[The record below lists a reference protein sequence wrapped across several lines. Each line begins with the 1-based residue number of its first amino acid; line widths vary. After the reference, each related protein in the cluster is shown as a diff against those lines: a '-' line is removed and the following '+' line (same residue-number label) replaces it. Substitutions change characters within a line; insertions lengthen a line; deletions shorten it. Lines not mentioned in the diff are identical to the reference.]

1 MPDAGKRPTIRQL
14 ALETGLSPAAVSYA
28 LRGIQVSVETQERVR
43 EVADRLGYEVDPIA
57 RALRGGHTGTIGLL
71 VGSLSDFWHQSLVNE
86 VQRVLRSLGR
96 SLLVAD
102 ADGDAELGVDLA
114 RKLVDQRVDALI
126 VSPVGRPVEDWHRLA
141 DRVPIVTLG
150 AALPGI
156 AVAGEVIFDN
166 DRGVALTLRHL
177 QAQGH
182 RQICVLSWLMGEA
195 VDRTAERALE
205 AWSDRYGIQL
215 ELQRSAFTLDG
226 AASLAR
232 EILVREDRPTAF
244 FCLSDSFAYGVYL
257 ACRQLGLDIPGDV
270 SVVGFDDFALSVLVD
285 PPLTSTGWDL
295 ERAASLAV
303 DAAIRAVE
311 GEEPSD
317 ADRTL
322 IEPTLTLRASTGP
335 PAPRPD

>member
-1 MPDAGKRPTIRQL
+1 MPDFGKRPTIREL
-14 ALETGLSPAAVSYA
+14 AAETGLSPAAVSYA

-57 RALRGGHTGTIGLL
+57 RALRGGPTGTIGLV

-126 VSPVGRPVEDWHRLA
+126 VSPVGRPVDDWHRLA
-141 DRVPIVTLG
+141 ERAPIVTLG
-150 AALPGI
+150 ANLPGV
-156 AVAGEVIFDN
+156 AVAGEVVFDN
-166 DRGVALTLRHL
+166 DRGVELTLRHL
-177 QAQGH
+177 QELGH
-182 RQICVLSWLMGEA
+182 RRICVLSWVMGEA

-205 AWSDRYGIQL
+205 AWSARYGIRL

-232 EILVREDRPTAF
+232 EILGRDDRPTAL

-257 ACRQLGLDIPGDV
+257 ACRQLGLSVPDDV
-270 SVVGFDDFALSVLVD
+270 SVVGFDDFPLSILVD

-295 ERAASLAV
+295 QRAASLAV
-303 DAAIRAVE
+303 DAAVRAVE
-311 GEEPSD
+311 GGAPSD

-322 IEPTLTLRASTGP
+322 IEPALALRDSTGP
-335 PAPRPD
+335 APRR